1 MTLAQHAHGHGY
13 LTRPTSRRLNEK
25 SSFYT
30 GITAFGAGQ
39 HITNCGKDG
48 LSTPSSQDVIT
59 DLKRGSIQQFDI
71 VIDAHHAGHLEMRLC
86 PFIVDGDDQDLFSCT
101 LLQRAS
107 AAEAGVNDC
116 TTNDDRDIC
125 ASIAPKTGAPCSSH
139 GRLPTAVTLTPP
151 HIATTTITWWGHRT
165 HGATIG
171 TVATSVTL
179 AAARL
184 TTAKQPQA
192 IDCVAARCSRIVLRS
207 SWLKK
212 AAMQHLRPPLQLLLL
227 RSWSLCQSLSL
238 SLSQNQ
244 RRSQHH
250 RQHHRHNQ
258 SQRRTLQK
266 AVPARENLAL
276 ILRIAAPNGALV
288 VQAARTAMQ
297 NPLGHPRV
305 APRLNLPRAP
315 ALGSL
320 AAMPLIADRN
330 GAIVVRPPRTAM
342 QIQLGQQTVACPFL
356 RINTRSMRPAP
367 CVAIGVSLARVSFRR
382 AVNTCSV

>member
-1 MTLAQHAHGHGY
+1 MG
-13 LTRPTSRRLNEK
+13 
-25 SSFYT
+25 
-30 GITAFGAGQ
+30 
-39 HITNCGKDG
+39 
-48 LSTPSSQDVIT
+48 
-59 DLKRGSIQQFDI
+59 
-71 VIDAHHAGHLEMRLC
+71 
-86 PFIVDGDDQDLFSCT
+86 
-101 LLQRAS
+101 
-107 AAEAGVNDC
+107 
-116 TTNDDRDIC
+116 
-125 ASIAPKTGAPCSSH
+125 
-139 GRLPTAVTLTPP
+139 
-151 HIATTTITWWGHRT
+151 TITWWGHRT

-179 AAARL
+179 AATRL
-184 TTAKQPQA
+184 TTVKQPQA

-212 AAMQHLRPPLQLLLL
+212 AAMQHLRHLLQLLLL
-227 RSWSLCQSLSL
+227 RSCSRSQSL

-244 RRSQHH
+244 RRS
-250 RQHHRHNQ
+250 QHHRHNQ

-266 AVPARENLAL
+266 AIPARENLAL

-288 VQAARTAMQ
+288 VHAARTAMQ

-315 ALGSL
+315 VLGSL
-320 AAMPLIADRN
+320 AAMPLTADRN
-330 GAIVVRPPRTAM
+330 GVIVVRLPRTAM

-356 RINTRSMRPAP
+356 RINTRSLRPAP

>member
-1 MTLAQHAHGHGY
+1 MG
-13 LTRPTSRRLNEK
+13 
-25 SSFYT
+25 
-30 GITAFGAGQ
+30 
-39 HITNCGKDG
+39 
-48 LSTPSSQDVIT
+48 
-59 DLKRGSIQQFDI
+59 
-71 VIDAHHAGHLEMRLC
+71 
-86 PFIVDGDDQDLFSCT
+86 
-101 LLQRAS
+101 
-107 AAEAGVNDC
+107 
-116 TTNDDRDIC
+116 
-125 ASIAPKTGAPCSSH
+125 
-139 GRLPTAVTLTPP
+139 
-151 HIATTTITWWGHRT
+151 TITWWGHRT

-192 IDCVAARCSRIVLRS
+192 IDCVAARFSRIVLRS

-227 RSWSLCQSLSL
+227 RSWSLSQSLSL

-250 RQHHRHNQ
+250 RHNQ
-258 SQRRTLQK
+258 NRRRTLQK

-305 APRLNLPRAP
+305 APRLTLPRAP

-330 GAIVVRPPRTAM
+330 GVIVVRLPRTAM

-356 RINTRSMRPAP
+356 RINTRSLRPAP

-382 AVNTCSV
+382 AVNTYSVLAYPLRICEFSCAPLYRIEERERFSCVQSCLAQSLLNTMYHCRARPTVTPASVGQSTAAKSLQKKFFKDGRVRRHLR

>member
-1 MTLAQHAHGHGY
+1 MG
-13 LTRPTSRRLNEK
+13 
-25 SSFYT
+25 
-30 GITAFGAGQ
+30 
-39 HITNCGKDG
+39 
-48 LSTPSSQDVIT
+48 
-59 DLKRGSIQQFDI
+59 
-71 VIDAHHAGHLEMRLC
+71 
-86 PFIVDGDDQDLFSCT
+86 
-101 LLQRAS
+101 
-107 AAEAGVNDC
+107 
-116 TTNDDRDIC
+116 
-125 ASIAPKTGAPCSSH
+125 
-139 GRLPTAVTLTPP
+139 LTPP

-184 TTAKQPQA
+184 TTAKQPKA
-192 IDCVAARCSRIVLRS
+192 IDCVAARFSRIVLRS

-227 RSWSLCQSLSL
+227 RSLSQSLSL

-250 RQHHRHNQ
+250 RHNQ
-258 SQRRTLQK
+258 NQRRTLQK

-297 NPLGHPRV
+297 
-305 APRLNLPRAP
+305 
-315 ALGSL
+315 
-320 AAMPLIADRN
+320 
-330 GAIVVRPPRTAM
+330 
-342 QIQLGQQTVACPFL
+342 IQLGQQTVACPFL
-356 RINTRSMRPAP
+356 HINTRSLRPAP

-382 AVNTCSV
+382 AVNTYSVLAYPLRICEFSCAPLYRIEERERL

>member
-1 MTLAQHAHGHGY
+1 MG
-13 LTRPTSRRLNEK
+13 
-25 SSFYT
+25 
-30 GITAFGAGQ
+30 
-39 HITNCGKDG
+39 
-48 LSTPSSQDVIT
+48 
-59 DLKRGSIQQFDI
+59 
-71 VIDAHHAGHLEMRLC
+71 
-86 PFIVDGDDQDLFSCT
+86 
-101 LLQRAS
+101 
-107 AAEAGVNDC
+107 
-116 TTNDDRDIC
+116 
-125 ASIAPKTGAPCSSH
+125 
-139 GRLPTAVTLTPP
+139 
-151 HIATTTITWWGHRT
+151 TITWWGHRT

-192 IDCVAARCSRIVLRS
+192 IDCVAARFSRIVLRS

-227 RSWSLCQSLSL
+227 RSWSLSQSLSL

-250 RQHHRHNQ
+250 RHNQ

-266 AVPARENLAL
+266 AIPARENLAL

-288 VQAARTAMQ
+288 VHAARTAMQ

-320 AAMPLIADRN
+320 AAMHLIADRN
-330 GAIVVRPPRTAM
+330 GVIVVRLPRTAM
-342 QIQLGQQTVACPFL
+342 QIQLGQQTDACPLL
-356 RINTRSMRPAP
+356 RIDTRSLKPAL
-367 CVAIGVSLARVSFRR
+367 CVAIGVSSEQV
-382 AVNTCSV
+382 